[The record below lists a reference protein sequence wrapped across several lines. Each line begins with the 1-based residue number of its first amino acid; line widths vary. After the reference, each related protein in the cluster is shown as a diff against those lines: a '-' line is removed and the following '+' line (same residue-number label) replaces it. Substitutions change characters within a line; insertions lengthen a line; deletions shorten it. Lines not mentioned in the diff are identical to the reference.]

1 MMNLSKL
8 SKAVIFS
15 VASVVSAVVI
25 IVLELVHSAESV
37 LLPLSVFQIVITLVV
52 VLYLWKTKQII
63 NEVARVSQAIKN
75 GDLEE
80 RVIFPKEKGDL
91 KFLINQVNNM
101 IDVCDAFV
109 REAALAMEAVSEER
123 YYRKIRPEGM
133 KGMFLSS
140 VTQIN
145 SAIENM
151 GTRQTMIKGA
161 LEELGVLVRQATNGD
176 LERQISSQAEQ
187 QSAAVEETA
196 AAVTQIAANV
206 KSSTERAEDA
216 SNLVAGT
223 KANAEQSGI
232 IVNTAIEAMA
242 KIEDSSGKIAN
253 IIGIIDE
260 ISFQTNLLALNAGVE
275 AARAGDAG
283 RGFAVVAQEVRELA
297 QRSANAAKEIT
308 QLINVSSEEVKTGVA
323 LVNETGKALSAIV
336 VEVQEID
343 ANISAIVEAT
353 REQSLGLA
361 EINQAIDTIDS
372 GAQQNAETAQ
382 QSIGASQTL
391 AANLTRIDAML
402 NEDLSDRSGQSQG
415 EKPQETARAA

>member
-8 SKAVIFS
+8 SKAIIFS
-15 VASVVSAVVI
+15 AASAVSAII
-25 IVLELVHSAESV
+25 IVVLEVTHGADQV
-37 LLPLSVFQIVITLVV
+37 LLPLSVFQILITLVAV
-52 VLYLWKTKQII
+52 MYLLQTKRII
-63 NEVARVSQAIKN
+63 SEVARVSEAIKVGN
-75 GDLEE
+75 LEE
-80 RVIFPKEKGDL
+80 RIIFPKEKGDL

-109 REAALAMEAVSEER
+109 RESSLAMEAVSEER

-133 KGMFLSS
+133 RGMFLSS
-140 VTQIN
+140 VTKIN
-145 SAIENM
+145 SAIESM
-151 GTRQTMIKGA
+151 GKRQTTIKSA
-161 LEELGVLVRQATNGD
+161 LDELGVLVRHATSGD

-196 AAVTQIAANV
+196 AAVTEIAANV
-206 KSSTERAEDA
+206 KSSSERAEDA
-216 SNLVAGT
+216 SKLVAGT
-223 KANAEQSGI
+223 KSNAERSGV
-232 IVNTAIEAMA
+232 IVNQAIEAMA

-308 QLINVSSEEVKTGVA
+308 QLINVSSEEVKGGVS
-323 LVNETGKALSAIV
+323 LVNETGTALATIV
-336 VEVQEID
+336 IEVQEID
-343 ANISAIVEAT
+343 GNISAIVEAT
-353 REQSLGLA
+353 REQALGLS

-382 QSIGASQTL
+382 TSIGASQTL
-391 AANLTRIDAML
+391 AANLKRIDAML
-402 NEDLSDRSGQSQG
+402 NEDMTGAPDKKQAA
-415 EKPQETARAA
+415 EPAKMARAA

>member
-15 VASVVSAVVI
+15 IASVVSALI
-25 IVLELVHSAESV
+25 IVGLELLHSSEAV
-37 LLPLSVFQIVITLVV
+37 LLPLSAFQIVITLVAV
-52 VLYLWKTKQII
+52 IYLLKTKQII
-63 NEVARVSQAIKN
+63 SEVARVSEAIKV
-75 GDLEE
+75 GDFEE

-91 KFLINQVNNM
+91 KFLIDQVNNM

-140 VTQIN
+140 VTKIN

-151 GTRQTMIKGA
+151 GIRQTMIKGA
-161 LEELGVLVRQATNGD
+161 MEELGVLVRQATNGN

-196 AAVTQIAANV
+196 AAVTEIAANV

-216 SNLVAGT
+216 SKLVAKT
-223 KANAEQSGI
+223 KANAEKSGV

-308 QLINVSSEEVKTGVA
+308 QLINVSSDEVKSGVA
-323 LVNETGKALSAIV
+323 LVNQTGEALTEIV
-336 VEVQEID
+336 SEVQEID

-353 REQSLGLA
+353 REQSIGLA

-391 AANLTRIDAML
+391 AANLQRIDAML
-402 NEDLSDRSGQSQG
+402 NEDLTDKSDQGQGAEQSGV
-415 EKPQETARAA
+415 ALAA